1 MKKIIL
7 TAVLSAA
14 VLASS
19 AFAQSPSK
27 PGLAM
32 LLSNI
37 PSASEAPAV
46 VHVHFAKNLKG
57 KSMADAL
64 KSVLGKAAK
73 VQKVSNRVAT
83 YSTAQKVLI
92 TCVLS
97 GKNSMSMP
105 GATCSN

>member
-1 MKKIIL
+1 MMKKIIL

-19 AFAQSPSK
+19 AFAQAK

-37 PSASEAPAV
+37 PSASEAPV
-46 VHVHFAKNLKG
+46 VMHVHFAKSLKG
-57 KSMADAL
+57 KSMADTL
-64 KSVLGKAAK
+64 KSVLGKSMK
-73 VQKVSNRVAT
+73 VQEVSKRVAT